1 MNSAFIGTDLEARLR
16 ERGSRGLIITGL
28 TTDHCVSTTARM
40 AGNLGFATRVVS
52 DATATFDRTGPGGES
67 YGAEHVHEMALL
79 NLHEEFATITSAE
92 ALLRVLRGG

>member
-40 AGNLGFATRVVS
+40 AGNLGFETHVVS
-52 DATATFDRTGPGGES
+52 DATFDRTGPGGES
-67 YGAEHVHEMALL
+67 YDTEHVHEMALL
-79 NLHEEFATITSAE
+79 NLHGEFATILTAE
-92 ALLRVLRGG
+92 ALLQGLRGR